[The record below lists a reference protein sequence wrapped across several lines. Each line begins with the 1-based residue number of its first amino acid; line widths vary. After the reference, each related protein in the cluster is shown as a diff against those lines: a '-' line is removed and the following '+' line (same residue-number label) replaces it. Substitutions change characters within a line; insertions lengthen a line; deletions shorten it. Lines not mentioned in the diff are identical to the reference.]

1 MVFPDVF
8 DRAAVFLEPEADLAL
23 LAVDPDLEDL
33 LEAAFFEAVFFEG
46 VAFFVAAFFFC
57 AATGVAAS
65 APVEK
70 IATNDARRI
79 SDIAGNIVDDSRA
92 AHARAGL
99 LIILLSPQSVG
110 FYGRNCRRHTRRRQ
124 MVVGR
129 ATALRFVHTGKCEER
144 PEQAAHALIR
154 PDGKVD
160 RLFHNP
166 GHERVSRRNSKNQS
180 PGGVRTPGSVTNL
193 AARHNRKICERFSR
207 PPRPGVTSWDA
218 RRKKCGILGRL
229 F

>member
-1 MVFPDVF
+1 MT
-8 DRAAVFLEPEADLAL
+8 L

-33 LEAAFFEAVFFEG
+33 LEAAFFEAVFFDG
-46 VAFFVAAFFFC
+46 VAFLVAAFFFC

-70 IATNDARRI
+70 IPANDARRI
-79 SDIAGNIVDDSRA
+79 SDIVGDSKA
-92 AHARAGL
+92 AHARAGM
-99 LIILLSPQSVG
+99 LIILFSPQSVR

-144 PEQAAHALIR
+144 PEQAAHALMR

-166 GHERVSRRNSKNQS
+166 GHERYSRRTSKNQS